1 MIEAVK
7 KILQLKK
14 KEFIEMAVVL
24 AVIIVL
30 AGILEY
36 ILFTMGIKA
45 DGIVPIVTIVTF
57 SFFVF
62 AQVIVAFTSLS
73 QMFNL
78 SVGMGMTRKQ
88 FYPAYYIS
96 ELLLSLMVIIVCAI
110 TWIIERSIYVGRFG
124 KKFKGIEFLDL
135 NQVFGKWQNVLLFIC
150 VILLIFAVSMLV
162 GSFMLRFGNKA
173 AVTVW
178 IALALVYAA
187 IGRITNATVN
197 NEQNVLGDIG
207 RTFAG
212 IPKHNVIW
220 MALPIVFIAF
230 ILVYALGYRMLKK
243 QAVTQ

>member
-1 MIEAVK
+1 MIVSVK

-14 KEFIEMAVVL
+14 KEFIEMAVAL

-45 DGIVPIVTIVTF
+45 DGIVPIVTIIIF
-57 SFFVF
+57 AFFAF
-62 AQVIVAFTSLS
+62 AQIIAGLVTMP

-88 FYPAYYIS
+88 FYPAFYIS
-96 ELLLSLMVIIVCAI
+96 ELLFSLMVIIVCAI
-110 TWIIERSIYVGRFG
+110 TWIIERSIYVVRFG
-124 KKFKGIEFLDL
+124 KKFKGIEFFDL
-135 NQVFGKWQNVLLFIC
+135 NQVFGKWQNVLLFTGA
-150 VILLIFAVSMLV
+150 VLLVLAGVMLV
-162 GSFMLRFGNKA
+162 GSLILRFGNKGA
-173 AVTVW
+173 SAVW
-178 IALALVYAA
+178 IIFIFMCAFFA
-187 IGRITNATVN
+187 RIENATNN

-207 RTFAG
+207 RAFAG

-230 ILVYALGYRMLKK
+230 ILVYALGYRLLKK